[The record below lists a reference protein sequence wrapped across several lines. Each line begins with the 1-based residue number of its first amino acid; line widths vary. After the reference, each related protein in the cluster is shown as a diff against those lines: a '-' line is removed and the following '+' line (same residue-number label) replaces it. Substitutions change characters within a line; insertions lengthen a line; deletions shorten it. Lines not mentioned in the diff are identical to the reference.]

1 LNPTDFAW
9 TTVQSITH
17 KTPKDIKVI
26 VDKTEYPHLE
36 RDSVGY
42 VVHLSEPKRIREGLL
57 SLHGL
62 FFDND
67 NEGKASL
74 WRMYRASINHL
85 SLHAAATD
93 FSIYQEFALSHN
105 INNAMFAISMV
116 EDFAI
121 RGFAEALWPGLI
133 LDEVYANYI
142 TWLRFRDFSMEK
154 DPQMLIAA
162 NLLSYQMIG
171 KPVVNVL
178 IADLDRE
185 IESVHATLVKFSTGV
200 ERIYSGN
207 ATTGNTSESATLLT
221 KMKIEAAEAV
231 VQLFERE
238 NLCLNNVHSLPY
250 TDSHGKNLFFDSRVI
265 AKDQDKKNTA
275 MQASLSELSVT
286 LPGNKIREYD
296 QLMMNEG
303 TGILSD
309 WEVQLMQK
317 QRLVDLY
324 KTIDPKTHFD
334 EFLFPNED
342 YGEFVRTR
350 ARLIGPIRR
359 VLEQLRSLNQVSDE
373 NSAKESGYVD
383 IPIAIQVVAQ
393 KTDRNDVFIQ
403 EEVMKKSEAW
413 AILVDSSKS
422 LESLK
427 GQVKDISVCL
437 AEVARDLIPNQ
448 NSWAMFSF
456 DNRMFIVKDFNEI
469 YGNQIKGRIGG
480 LGSGIKTLL
489 PDAIKIAAR
498 RLEKTNEALK
508 VLLVASDGFPL
519 GYEGIDRDL
528 VDTIQKVSRAGIE
541 LIGLGVGSSTIS
553 KYFRSNCVIET
564 PFDLMNH
571 FVRTYVE
578 LSSSF

>member
-1 LNPTDFAW
+1 LNPIDFAW
-9 TTVQSITH
+9 STVQSITH
-17 KTPKDIKVI
+17 KTPKDIKVV

-36 RDSVGY
+36 RDSIGY
-42 VVHLSEPKRIREGLL
+42 VVHLSEPQRVREGLL
-57 SLHGL
+57 GLHGL

-67 NEGKASL
+67 NEGKATL

-85 SLHAAATD
+85 SLHAAITD
-93 FSIYQEFALSHN
+93 FSIYQDFALAHSP
-105 INNAMFAISMV
+105 NNAMFAISMV

-121 RGFAEALWPGLI
+121 RGFAKAMWPGLL
-133 LDEVYANYI
+133 LDEAYANYI
-142 TWLRFRDFSMEK
+142 TWLRFRDLSMEK
-154 DPQMLIAA
+154 DPQMLVAA

-171 KPVVNVL
+171 KPIANVL

-185 IESVHATLVKFSTGV
+185 IESVHASLAKFSSMV
-200 ERIYSGN
+200 EGIYSRTST
-207 ATTGNTSESATLLT
+207 ATTQSTLT
-221 KMKIEAAEAV
+221 KMKLEAAEAV

-238 NLCLNNVHSLPY
+238 NLLLSNVHSLPY

-265 AKDQDKKNTA
+265 ANDQDKRNVV
-275 MQASLSELSVT
+275 MQASLSELSIVM
-286 LPGNKIREYD
+286 PGNKIREYE
-296 QLMMNEG
+296 QIMATEG
-303 TGILSD
+303 TGILGD
-309 WEVQLMQK
+309 WEMQLTQK
-317 QRLVDLY
+317 QRLIDLY
-324 KTIDPKTHFD
+324 KTLDSKTHF
-334 EFLFPNED
+334 EQFLFPNED

-350 ARLIGPIRR
+350 GRLIGPIRR
-359 VLEQLRSLNQVSDE
+359 VLEQLRSLNQVADE

-383 IPIAIQVVAQ
+383 IPIAIQVIAQ
-393 KTDRNDVFIQ
+393 QSDRNDVFIQ

-422 LESLK
+422 LESLR

-456 DNRMFIVKDFNEI
+456 DHRMFIVKDFNEI

-480 LGSGIKTLL
+480 LGNGIKTLL
-489 PDAIKIAAR
+489 PDAIRIAAK
-498 RLEKTNEALK
+498 RLEKTNEALR
-508 VLLVASDGFPL
+508 VLLIASDGFPL
-519 GYEGIDRDL
+519 GYEGIDKDL
-528 VDTIQKVSRAGIE
+528 VDTIQKVNRAGIE
-541 LIGLGVGSSTIS
+541 LIGLGIGSSAIS
-553 KYFRSNCVIET
+553 RFFKSNCVIET